1 MMAARFGFWVTVAL
15 LGAAPLGALAEAA
28 ATTEAVSASPAAAPV
43 VTAVPLREPA
53 ATPAVA
59 GAPSDMD
66 ALLHPQEY
74 DYHGGGRDPFSPLVG
89 TGGEEESTP
98 VVTDPGVADLV
109 IVGLLWGGG
118 MRFALAE
125 TPHGMGLVLRVGDRV
140 RDGVVTAIGVEGVAF
155 SQTAYGLTR
164 RVTLP
169 IGLTEE
175 GRHER

>member
-1 MMAARFGFWVTVAL
+1 MMAARLGICLTMAL
-15 LGAAPLGALAEAA
+15 LGVASLGALEEKAV
-28 ATTEAVSASPAAAPV
+28 ATEMAPAGDATPIASAIPLRAPAA
-43 VTAVPLREPA
+43 EPA
-53 ATPAVA
+53 VT
-59 GAPSDMD
+59 PSDVD
-66 ALLHPQEY
+66 GLLHPQEY

-118 MRFALAE
+118 VRFALAE

>member
-1 MMAARFGFWVTVAL
+1 MAARLGICLTVVLMGVAS
-15 LGAAPLGALAEAA
+15 LGAVEEPAVPAG
-28 ATTEAVSASPAAAPV
+28 AVSAGDAAAPIV
-43 VTAVPLREPA
+43 SAIPLHAPA
-53 ATPAVA
+53 ATPADV
-59 GAPSDMD
+59 DE
-66 ALLHPQEY
+66 LLHPQEC
-74 DYHGGGRDPFSPLVG
+74 DYHGGGRDPFSPLVT

-118 MRFALAE
+118 VRFALAE

-175 GRHER
+175 KRHER